1 MNLRKLFLTFFGTGE
16 SPIYPELVTMTSA
29 LVFGAAIIYTI
40 GSETLFMLI
49 LAVSVMGIFETN
61 KYLNDSEL
69 SGAKG
74 RTDSHIVI
82 DKVAGVWLAILI
94 PYSSVQ
100 SVNIP
105 YISEAAIALGFAS
118 FYLFDSWKPS
128 TIGWIRKNVSG
139 GLGIIG
145 SSILSGFAGGF
156 LALAVMMGAGK
167 FLK

>member
-1 MNLRKLFLTFFGTGE
+1 MNLRKLFLTFFGAGE
-16 SPIYPELVTMTSA
+16 SPVYPELLAMAAA
-29 LVFGAAIIYTI
+29 LVSGAAIIYTI
-40 GSETLFMLI
+40 GSETLFMLM
-49 LAVSVMGIFETN
+49 LAVSIIGIFEIN
-61 KYLNDSEL
+61 KYMNDSEL

-100 SVNIP
+100 SINIS
-105 YISEAAIALGFAS
+105 YISEIAIVLGFTS
-118 FYLFDSWKPS
+118 FYLFDKWKPS

-139 GLGIIG
+139 GLGMVG